1 MTAFHSEENIQMI
14 FKNLLLSAAAVAV
27 LAGCDVAVT
36 EQGNIEAVEDTSL
49 DLEVH
54 IPYEKFTLDNGLR
67 VVVHEDRKAP
77 IVAVSVWYHVGSK
90 DEPEGKTGFAHLFEH
105 LMFNGSENYND
116 EFFGPFEA
124 VGATNLNGTTWFD
137 RTNYFANVP
146 TPALDMALWME
157 SDRMGHLL
165 GAVTQE
171 KLDNQIGVVQ
181 NEKRQGDNQPYGMV
195 EYRQL
200 EGTYPVGHPYR
211 HSTIGSME
219 DLSNASLEDV
229 KNWFRQYY
237 GAANTV
243 IVLAGDIDA
252 ATAKPLMEKYF
263 GDIEAGPALTRHKAW
278 VPVRANNVV
287 EDMVDQS
294 APQVRVNRSWP
305 VAQRVSDDAALLQVA
320 AEVLGGGKN
329 SRLYQALV
337 YQNPL
342 AVSVN
347 VQMQPFELSSNFEI
361 QVTLKPDVD
370 EAEVERLMNGVLADF
385 IENGPT
391 IDELKRAKTSI
402 IAGQLRGLE
411 EIGGFGGKATALAQS
426 EVYAGDPGYY
436 AESIDRINKASSE
449 DIHKAAAKWLSNGY
463 YQLTTRPYPKYQTT
477 TTVVDR
483 STGIPQVGAL
493 PDLTFPAIE
502 EGTLENGMRVVVANR
517 PTVPVVNMALQ
528 FDAGYAADAARP
540 LGTAS
545 FALAMLDEGTASRSA
560 LDISAEA
567 ERLGATLST
576 GSNLDMS
583 TVNLSALKPNLDA
596 SLALAA
602 DVVRNPAFAQDEI
615 DRLKSRWVQII
626 AQEKAQ
632 PVQLA
637 LRTLPPLLYGDGHS
651 YSVPLTGSGTVA
663 AIEGMTRDDLT
674 AFHTDWIR
682 PDNATIFMVGDITL
696 DEAMASLAKAF
707 GDWQAP
713 SAPVPTKNIATA
725 ALPEAGRV
733 IIMDKP
739 GSPQSLILAGH
750 LFPPTG
756 ADTYLSDEMATDILG
771 GEFTSRVNM
780 NLREDKGWAYG
791 AFTFTTDARGQR
803 MWLAYAPVQTDKTM
817 ESLAELNKEISEY
830 IGDRPATQAEL
841 DRIVRNRISSLPGQ
855 FETANAVLGS
865 LLSNDRFGRGNDYVP
880 NLKGR
885 YEALNVDAVKAQA
898 KAAINPGK
906 LTWVIVGDRA
916 QIEDKVR
923 SLGLGDVE
931 VWDINGNKLD

>member
-1 MTAFHSEENIQMI
+1 MKFRSYLAGFAAIAA
-14 FKNLLLSAAAVAV
+14 LSA
-27 LAGCDVAVT
+27 CDVQVT
-36 EQGNIEAVEDTSL
+36 EEGNIEPEQNTGL
-49 DLEVH
+49 DIEVQV
-54 IPYEKFTLDNGLR
+54 PYEKFTLDNGLR

-77 IVAVSVWYHVGSK
+77 VVAVSVWYHVGSK

-105 LMFNGSENYND
+105 LMFNGSENYDD

-146 TPALDMALWME
+146 TPALEMALWME

-181 NEKRQGDNQPYGMV
+181 NEKRQGDNAPYGMV

-200 EGTYPVGHPYR
+200 EGLFPVGHPYS

-243 IVLAGDIDA
+243 VVLAGDIDA

-263 GDIEAGPALTRHKAW
+263 GDIEAGPPLTKHKAW
-278 VPVRANNVV
+278 VPTKNTNTV
-287 EDMVDQS
+287 EEMIDQS
-294 APQVRVNRSWP
+294 APQVRLYRSWA
-305 VAQRVSDDAALLQVA
+305 VAPRITYDAAILNIA

-342 AVSVN
+342 AVSVS
-347 VQMQPFELSSNFEI
+347 VQMQPFELASMFNIE
-361 QVTLKPDVD
+361 VTLKPGAD
-370 EAEVERLMNGVLADF
+370 EAKAEELVNTVVAEFL
-385 IENGPT
+385 ENGPT
-391 IDELKRAKTSI
+391 LDELQRAKTGI
-402 IAGQLRGLE
+402 IASQVRGIE
-411 EIGGFGGKATALAQS
+411 QIGGFGGKATALAQA
-426 EVYAGDPGYY
+426 EVYAGDPGHY
-436 AESIDRINKASSE
+436 AKSVEWINDAPA
-449 DIHKAAAKWLSNGY
+449 DAVTKAANRWIGNGY
-463 YQLTTRPYPKYQTT
+463 YQLTVRPYPKDYKTT
-477 TTVVDR
+477 ASTVDR
-483 STGIPQVGAL
+483 SKGLPEVGAL

-502 EGTLENGMRVVVANR
+502 EATLANGMRVVVANR
-517 PTVPVVNMALQ
+517 PTVPVVSTALQ
-528 FDAGYAADAARP
+528 FDAGYAADEGRP

-545 FALAMLDEGTASRSA
+545 FALNMLDEGTTSRSSLEIA
-560 LDISAEA
+560 AEV

-583 TVNLSALKPNLDA
+583 TVNLSALKPNLEA
-596 SLALAA
+596 SLSLAA

-615 DRLKSRWVQII
+615 DRLKSRWIPSI

-637 LRTLPPLLYGDGHS
+637 LRTLPPLLYGEGHS
-651 YSVPLTGSGTVA
+651 YSVPLTGSGTVE
-663 AIEGMTRDDLT
+663 AINGLTRDDLT
-674 AFHTDWIR
+674 KFHTDWIR

-696 DEAMASLAKAF
+696 SEATAALEATF

-713 SAPVPTKNIATA
+713 ASPVPTKNIAEA
-725 ALPEAGRV
+725 ALPNQGRV

-750 LFPPTG
+750 LFPSTG
-756 ADTYLSDEMATDILG
+756 DDAYLADEMATDILG

-817 ESLAELNKEISEY
+817 ESLQELTKEISEFV
-830 IGDRPATQAEL
+830 GEKPATQQEL
-841 DRIVRNRISSLPGQ
+841 DRLVRNRISSLPGQ

-880 NLKGR
+880 LLKSG
-885 YEALNVDAVKAQA
+885 YEGLTITDVQARAQA
-898 KAAINPGK
+898 GIDPSK

-916 QIEDKVR
+916 QIEEKVR
-923 SLGLGDVE
+923 SLGIGPVE
-931 VWDINGNKLD
+931 VWDIDGNKLD

>member
-1 MTAFHSEENIQMI
+1 MKIRNYVAGIAAFAALSACDVQVSEE
-14 FKNLLLSAAAVAV
+14 
-27 LAGCDVAVT
+27 
-36 EQGNIEAVEDTSL
+36 GNIEPEAETGL
-49 DLEVH
+49 DIEVH
-54 IPYEKFTLDNGLR
+54 VPFEKFTLDNGLR

-77 IVAVSVWYHVGSK
+77 VVAVSVWYHVGSK

-105 LMFNGSENYND
+105 LMFNGSENYDD

-181 NEKRQGDNQPYGMV
+181 NEKRQGDNAPYGMV
-195 EYRQL
+195 EYSQL
-200 EGTYPVGHPYR
+200 EGLFPVGHPYR

-252 ATAKPLMEKYF
+252 ETAKPLMEKYF
-263 GDIEAGPALTRHKAW
+263 GDIDAGPALTRHKAW
-278 VPVRANNVV
+278 VPTRTSNTV

-294 APQVRVNRSWP
+294 APQVRLYRSWA
-305 VAQRVSDDAALLQVA
+305 VAPRTTYDAAMLNVA

-329 SRLYQALV
+329 SRMYQALV

-342 AVSVN
+342 AVNVT
-347 VQMQPFELSSNFEI
+347 VQMQPFELASLFNVE
-361 QVTLKPDVD
+361 VTLQPGVD
-370 EAEVERLMNGVLADF
+370 EAKVEELVNLVMAEFLA
-385 IENGPT
+385 EGPT
-391 IDELKRAKTSI
+391 VDELQRAKTGI
-402 IAGQLRGLE
+402 IASQVRGIE
-411 EIGGFGGKATALAQS
+411 QIGGFGGKATALAQA
-426 EVYAGDPGYY
+426 ELYAGDAGHY
-436 AESIDRINKASSE
+436 AKSIDWINNAPAD
-449 DIHKAAAKWLSNGY
+449 DIQAAANNWLEQGY
-463 YQLTTRPYPKYQTT
+463 YQLTVRPYPKYQTT
-477 TTVVDR
+477 TSTVDR
-483 STGIPQVGAL
+483 STGIPQVGSL

-502 EGTLENGMRVVVANR
+502 EGTLANGMKVVVANR
-517 PTVPVVNMALQ
+517 PTVPVVSTALQ
-528 FDAGYAADAARP
+528 FDAGYAADAGRP

-545 FALAMLDEGTASRSA
+545 FALAMLDEGTASKTA
-560 LDISAEA
+560 LEIAAET
-567 ERLGATLST
+567 ERLGANLST

-615 DRLKSRWVQII
+615 DRLKSRWVQTI

-674 AFHTDWIR
+674 KFHNDWIR

-696 DEAMASLAKAF
+696 DEAMASLETAF

-713 SAPVPTKNIATA
+713 SSTVPTKNIAEA
-725 ALPEAGRV
+725 SLPEQGRV

-750 LFPPTG
+750 LFPSTG
-756 ADTYLSDEMATDILG
+756 ADAYLADEMATDILG

-817 ESLAELNKEISEY
+817 ESLAELNREISGF
-830 IGDRPATQAEL
+830 IGDNPATQQEL

-855 FETANAVLGS
+855 FETANSVLGS

-885 YEALNVDAVKAQA
+885 YEGLTIGDVQAQA
-898 KAAINPGK
+898 QAGIDPTK

-916 QIEDKVR
+916 EIEDKVR
-923 SLGLGDVE
+923 SLGLGSVE

>member
-1 MTAFHSEENIQMI
+1 MI
-14 FKNLLLSAAAVAV
+14 LRKLLIGAAAVGMLSACEQ
-27 LAGCDVAVT
+27 AGRQQSTTAQVA
-36 EQGNIEAVEDTSL
+36 EKGI

-105 LMFNGSENYND
+105 LMFNGSENYD
-116 EFFGPFEA
+116 GEFFAPFEA

-181 NEKRQGDNQPYGMV
+181 NEKRQGDNAPYGMV

-200 EGTYPVGHPYR
+200 EGLYPVGHPYR

-219 DLSNASLEDV
+219 DLSNASLDDV
-229 KNWFRQYY
+229 KDWFREYY

-252 ATAKPLMEKYF
+252 ETARPLMEKYF
-263 GDIEAGPALTRHKAW
+263 SDIEAGPPLTRHKAW
-278 VPVRANNVV
+278 VPTRERNTI

-294 APQVRVNRSWP
+294 APQVRVNRSWAAAP
-305 VAQRVSDDAALLQVA
+305 RTTRDASMLTLAS
-320 AEVLGGGKN
+320 EILGGGKN

-342 AVSVN
+342 AVSVE
-347 VQMQPFELSSNFEI
+347 VQMQPFELASNFEI

-370 EAEVERLMNGVLADF
+370 EDEVQSLIDGVMADF
-385 IENGPT
+385 LAYGPT
-391 IDELKRAKTSI
+391 ADELKRAKTGI
-402 IAGQLRGLE
+402 ISSRLRGIE
-411 EIGGFGGKATALAQS
+411 QIGGFGGKATALAQS
-426 EVYAGDPGYY
+426 ELYAGDPGFF
-436 AESIDRINKASSE
+436 AKTMEWVNEAP
-449 DIHKAAAKWLSNGY
+449 AADVQSAANTWLGQGY
-463 YQLTTRPYPKYQTT
+463 YQITTRPYPKYQTASSI
-477 TTVVDR
+477 VDR
-483 STGIPQVGAL
+483 SAGIPQVGSL
-493 PDLTFPAIE
+493 PDLTFPTLK
-502 EGTLENGMRVVVANR
+502 EGTLANGMKVVVANR
-517 PTVPVVNMALQ
+517 PTVPVVTMAMQ
-528 FDAGYAADAARP
+528 FDAGYAADAGRP

-545 FALAMLDEGTASRSA
+545 FALGMLDEGTANRTA
-560 LDISAEA
+560 LEISAEA

-583 TVNLSALKPNLDA
+583 TVNLSALKPNLNA

-602 DVVRNPAFAQDEI
+602 DVVRNPAFNQGEI
-615 DRLKSRWVQII
+615 DRLRSRWIPSI

-651 YSVPLTGSGTVA
+651 YSVPYTGSGTVDAIA
-663 AIEGMTRDDLT
+663 ALKRDDLVS
-674 AFHTDWIR
+674 FHTDWIR

-696 DEAMASLAKAF
+696 DEAMASLESVF

-713 SAPVPTKNIATA
+713 ASPVPAKNIGEAE
-725 ALPEAGRV
+725 LPENARV

-750 LFPPTG
+750 LFPSTG
-756 ADTYLSDEMATDILG
+756 AEAYLTDEMATDILG

-803 MWLAYAPVQTDKTM
+803 MWLAYAPVQTDKTT
-817 ESLAELNKEISEY
+817 ESILELQKEINEY
-830 IGDRPATQAEL
+830 IGGRPATQEEL
-841 DRIVRNRISSLPGQ
+841 DRLVRNRISSLPGQ
-855 FETANAVLGS
+855 FETANSVLGS
-865 LLSNDRFGRGNDYVP
+865 MLSNDRFGRSNDYVP

-885 YEALNVDAVKAQA
+885 YEALDVAAVQA
-898 KAAINPGK
+898 EARAHIHPDK
-906 LTWVIVGDRA
+906 LVWLVVGDRA
-916 QIEDKVR
+916 QIEEKVR
-923 SLGLGDVE
+923 ALGIGDVV
-931 VWDINGNKLD
+931 VWDQNGNVIE